1 MGLLW
6 GGCTVVWFGRRVVG
20 VVVEPVLC
28 AVVVVGAPR
37 VVVVVGKE
45 GGVVKHVLVRRGA
58 AIEAVSTPACDQTA
72 GAGLVGSCPGKVGRG
87 GAVGPVWRELGLS
100 AAVVGSGQDH
110 RGMHSRAVLE
120 LEQHPCRGTLD
131 HGSALASL

>member
-45 GGVVKHVLVRRGA
+45 GG
-58 AIEAVSTPACDQTA
+58 
-72 GAGLVGSCPGKVGRG
+72 
-87 GAVGPVWRELGLS
+87 
-100 AAVVGSGQDH
+100 
-110 RGMHSRAVLE
+110 
-120 LEQHPCRGTLD
+120 
-131 HGSALASL
+131 